1 MGMKIGI
8 FDSGLGGLS
17 VLNEALSKLS
27 EHEFLYYADVKNVPY
42 GQKSRDEIL
51 KFSFDAV
58 KFLVKN
64 GAKAVVVACNTATSV
79 AIKELRAANLSVP
92 IIGMEPAVKKAHDL
106 SHNDALKT
114 LVIATPVTVNGAKL
128 KELITNLNAKDK
140 TELLALPRLVNFAE
154 KAEFESENVK
164 SYLKDKLGKFD
175 LSKFDFLVLGCTH
188 FNYFKDSLREILPP
202 NVSIIDGNEGTVKR
216 LISELKLQIS
226 NSNLTSNVKFFY
238 SGDEVCEQSEL
249 EKISRNL
256 ARLEKMRAIS

>member
-64 GAKAVVVACNTATSV
+64 GADAVVVACNTATSV
-79 AIKELRAANLSVP
+79 AIKELRGNLSVP

-106 SHNDALKT
+106 SHDDALKT

-128 KELITNLNAKDK
+128 KELA
-140 TELLALPRLVNFAE
+140 
-154 KAEFESENVK
+154 
-164 SYLKDKLGKFD
+164 KFD

-188 FNYFKDSLREILPP
+188 FNYFKDSLREILPQ

-216 LISELKLQIS
+216 LISELGLQIS
-226 NSNLTSNVKFFY
+226 NANLITPNVKFFY
-238 SGDEVCEQSEL
+238 SCDEVYEQSEL

>member
-1 MGMKIGI
+1 MKIGI

-17 VLNEALSKLS
+17 VLNEALNKLS
-27 EHEFLYYADVKNVPY
+27 EYEFLYYADVKNVPY

-51 KFSFDAV
+51 KFSFEAV

-64 GAKAVVVACNTATSV
+64 GANAVVVACNTATSV
-79 AIKELRAANLSVP
+79 AIKELRANLSVP

-106 SHNDALKT
+106 SHDNALKT

-140 TELLALPRLVNFAE
+140 TDLLALPRLVNFAE

-164 SYLKDKLGKFD
+164 SYLKEELGKFD

-188 FNYFKDSLREILPP
+188 FNYFKDSLREILPS
-202 NVSIIDGNEGTVKR
+202 NVSIIDGNEGTIKR
-216 LISELKLQIS
+216 LISELGLAVS
-226 NSNLTSNVKFFY
+226 SVNLTPNVKFFY
-238 SGDEVCEQSEL
+238 SGEEVCEQNEL

-256 ARLEKMRAIS
+256 VRLEKMRAIS

>member
-1 MGMKIGI
+1 M
-8 FDSGLGGLS
+8 
-17 VLNEALSKLS
+17 
-27 EHEFLYYADVKNVPY
+27 KNVPY

-64 GAKAVVVACNTATSV
+64 GVEAVVIACNTATSV
-79 AIKELRAANLSVP
+79 AIKELRANLSVP

-106 SHNDALKT
+106 SHDDALKT

-164 SYLKDKLGKFD
+164 SYLKEELAKFD

-202 NVSIIDGNEGTVKR
+202 NVSIIDGNEGTIKR
-216 LISELKLQIS
+216 LISELGLKIS
-226 NSNLTSNVKFFY
+226 SVNLTPNVKFFY
-238 SGDEVCEQSEL
+238 SGEEVCEQSEL
-249 EKISRNL
+249 EKILRNL
-256 ARLEKMRAIS
+256 ARLEKMRAIN